1 MMDEAD
7 FEEEL
12 KEILLDAATGQ
23 TWPIGLERIKALL
36 APERAEAARL
46 KAALEELDALDPDD
60 FKTGQSHLSPAFR
73 EVNFKEVVRTVIRI
87 VNRTLHNTDENGQPL
102 PAEEVPDAPA

>member
-36 APERAEAARL
+36 APERAETARL
-46 KAALEELDALDPDD
+46 RAALEEIDALDPDD
-60 FKTGQSHLSPAFR
+60 YKTGQAHLSPAFR
-73 EVNFKEVVRTVIRI
+73 EVNFKEVVQTVIRI
-87 VNRTLHNTDENGQPL
+87 VNRTLHNTDEYDRPL
-102 PAEEVPDAPA
+102 HAGEDSDAPA